1 MMARTKQFQQIQD
14 QINSY
19 QQQTS
24 YSNPL
29 VTQPLMYARPRPSA
43 QQFQMY
49 IARQMALQQQQFLQQ
64 YPSSNM
70 QSSSY
75 DSMNTTPSLTPL
87 SATSTN
93 TSVNTIVT
101 NKMDQQP
108 IYSLNPNMMQQQNP
122 VNQDMMMQV
131 NRPFLQKQQP
141 MMMNMMQRPPSN
153 VMIKA
158 NAIVKQLDENTRQT
172 KGRRDLYIKRDVNTL
187 NTYQSE
193 LFIH

>member
-1 MMARTKQFQQIQD
+1 
-14 QINSY
+14 
-19 QQQTS
+19 
-24 YSNPL
+24 
-29 VTQPLMYARPRPSA
+29 
-43 QQFQMY
+43 
-49 IARQMALQQQQFLQQ
+49 
-64 YPSSNM
+64 
-70 QSSSY
+70 
-75 DSMNTTPSLTPL
+75 
-87 SATSTN
+87 
-93 TSVNTIVT
+93 VNTIVT

-172 KGRRDLYIKRDVNTL
+172 KGRRDLYIKRDVNKL
-187 NTYQSE
+187 NTYYQSE